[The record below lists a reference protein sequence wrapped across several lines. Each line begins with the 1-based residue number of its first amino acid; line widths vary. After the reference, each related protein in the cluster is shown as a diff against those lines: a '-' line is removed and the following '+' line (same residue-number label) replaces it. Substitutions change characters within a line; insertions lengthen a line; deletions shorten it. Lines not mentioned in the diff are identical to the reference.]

1 MCADQLNL
9 GQHIKELE
17 KYGIDGLHIDIM
29 DHRFA
34 PNLAL
39 SIDTFNQIKSITDL
53 PMEVHLM
60 VQKPCTIIPA
70 LNYCQNDRIILH
82 IESDYEN
89 ISDYIKNNN
98 ANWGFA
104 ISPGSSFNLISNNM
118 LEIIDYI
125 LILTVNPGFAGQQMI
140 GSIYEKLKTFIG
152 KRGKDFSLE
161 YIIDGHVDKQLIEKY
176 ASIGV
181 NNFVGGTTGLYTS
194 GTNTDYKNNIMRL
207 KNVKLSI

>member
-17 KYGIDGLHIDIM
+17 KYSIDGLHIDIM
-29 DHRFA
+29 DHHFA

-118 LEIIDYI
+118 LEIIDCI
-125 LILTVNPGFAGQQMI
+125 LILTVNPGFAGQQMNGFRRCFRI
-140 GSIYEKLKTFIG
+140 LTAITFLPC
-152 KRGKDFSLE
+152 F
-161 YIIDGHVDKQLIEKY
+161 
-176 ASIGV
+176 
-181 NNFVGGTTGLYTS
+181 
-194 GTNTDYKNNIMRL
+194 
-207 KNVKLSI
+207 